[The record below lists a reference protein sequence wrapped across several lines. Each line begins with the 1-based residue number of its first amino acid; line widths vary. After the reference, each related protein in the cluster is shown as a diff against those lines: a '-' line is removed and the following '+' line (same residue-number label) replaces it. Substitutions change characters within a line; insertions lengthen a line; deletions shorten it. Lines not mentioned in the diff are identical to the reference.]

1 MGVRCPKCQH
11 ENPDDTLFCGKCGT
25 KFPSPEGVEGT
36 KTLESPTEELTRGS
50 VFAGRYEIIEE
61 LGKGGMGRVYKVEDK
76 KVHEE
81 VALKLIKPEIA
92 KDKKTIE
99 RFRNELKIA
108 RKIRHKNVCAMYDL
122 GEDKG
127 RHYIS
132 MDYIPGQDLKGLIRQ
147 TGRLA
152 ISTAISIGKQVCE
165 GLKEAHRLGVIHRD
179 LKPNNI
185 MIDKEGSV
193 RIMDFGIART
203 VKDIGITGSGLMIGT
218 PEYMSPEQVEG
229 KEVDQHSDIY
239 TLGIILYEITTG
251 KLPFKAETPFA
262 VGIKHK
268 SEAPRDPIE
277 LNPQIPDD
285 LSRLILKCLEKP
297 QENRYQDVEEVLD
310 DLEKIEKG
318 IPTTERQALKIKPE
332 EEPPSEQKWEKSIA
346 VLPFANMSAD
356 PEQEYFCDGIAEE
369 IINALTNVESLRVV
383 ARTSAFSFKGKNVNV
398 RDIGKELNVQ
408 SILEGSVRKAGNR
421 LRITAQLIN
430 VSDGY
435 HIWSERFDREL
446 DDVFAIQDEISLA
459 IVDRLKVK
467 FLKKEKAAI
476 VKRHTEDQEAYN
488 LYLKGRNFV
497 QMMTAEGYTRGID
510 YLEQAIQK
518 DPEFALPYALL
529 AFSYFSRSYW
539 GNLHP
544 HEAYPK
550 ARDLTNKALEI
561 DSSLAL
567 AYANSGIIKTF
578 YEWDFEGADQDFLHA
593 LELNPNSSDIYILYS
608 FLLSVT
614 ERHDEAVSSA
624 KKAQELDPL
633 SSSINSHLGQ
643 IFFWAGRTDEAVEVL
658 KMTIEMNPAYFHAHY
673 ILALIYSDKSMA
685 EEALPEYEMAAE
697 YSGEN
702 PMAVMSLATMYLGI
716 GRELEAKKLEKRLAE
731 MSQSEYIPPMCFY
744 YVHMFKK
751 DIEQAA
757 VWLDKACEER
767 DSFLLWLLIH
777 PNKRR
782 RIPDHPLFNDILKK
796 WGLKT

>member
-11 ENPDDTLFCGKCGT
+11 DNPHDTLFCGKCGT
-25 KFPSPEGVEGT
+25 KFPSPESFEGT

-61 LGKGGMGRVYKVEDK
+61 LGKGGMGRVYRVEDK

-92 KDKKTIE
+92 KDKKTID

-122 GEDKG
+122 GEEKG
-127 RHYIS
+127 RHYIT

-203 VKDIGITGSGLMIGT
+203 VKEIGITGSGMMIGT

-229 KEVDQHSDIY
+229 EEVDQVSDIY
-239 TLGIILYEITTG
+239 TLGIILYEMTTG
-251 KLPFKAETPFA
+251 TLPFKADTPFA

-268 SEAPRDPIE
+268 SEAPRNPKE
-277 LNPQIPDD
+277 LYPQISDD
-285 LSRLILKCLEKP
+285 LSRLILKCMEKP
-297 QENRYQDVEEVLD
+297 QENRYQGVEEILG
-310 DLEKIEKG
+310 DLGKIEKG
-318 IPTTERQALKIKPE
+318 IPTTEKQAVKFKPDI
-332 EEPPSEQKWEKSIA
+332 EPPSEQKWEKSIA
-346 VLPFANMSAD
+346 VLPFTNMSAD

-383 ARTSAFSFKGKNVNV
+383 ARTSAFSFKGKNVNI
-398 RDIGKELNVQ
+398 RDIGKELNVE

-421 LRITAQLIN
+421 LRIMAQLIS

-459 IVDRLKVK
+459 IVGRLKVK
-467 FLKKEKAAI
+467 LLKKEKAAI

-497 QMMTAEGYTRGID
+497 QMMTEEGYQKGID

-518 DPEFALPYALL
+518 DPDFALPFALL

-544 HEAYPK
+544 HDAYPQ
-550 ARDLTNKALEI
+550 ARELTKKALEI

-567 AYANSGIIKTF
+567 AYATSGTIKTF
-578 YEWDFEGADQDFLHA
+578 YDWDFEGADRDFLQA
-593 LELNPNSSDIYILYS
+593 LELNPSSSDIYLPYS
-608 FLLSVT
+608 LLLSVT
-614 ERHDEAVSSA
+614 ERRNDAIFYA
-624 KKAQELDPL
+624 KKGQELDPL
-633 SSSINSHLGQ
+633 SSIINSHLGQ
-643 IFFWAGRTDEAVEVL
+643 ILYWAGRTDEAVEVL
-658 KMTIEMNPAYFHAHY
+658 NMTLELNPTYFHAHY
-673 ILALIYSDKSMA
+673 ALAQIYNDKSMA
-685 EEALPEYEMAAE
+685 EEALSEYEKAAE
-697 YSGEN
+697 YSGGN
-702 PMAVMSLATMYLGI
+702 PMAVMALSRIYLRI
-716 GRELEAKKLEKRLAE
+716 GRKLEADKLEKSLVQR
-731 MSQSEYIPPMCFY
+731 SQSEYVPPLCFY
-744 YVHMFKK
+744 FIHKLNRDF
-751 DIEQAA
+751 DQAA

-767 DSFLLWLLIH
+767 DSFLLFVLTH
-777 PNKRR
+777 PQKRL

>member
-203 VKDIGITGSGLMIGT
+203 VKDIGITGSGMMIGT

-229 KEVDQHSDIY
+229 KDVGQHSDIY
-239 TLGIILYEITTG
+239 TLGIILFEMTTG
-251 KLPFKAETPFA
+251 ALPFKAETPFA

-268 SEAPRDPIE
+268 SEAPKDPKK

-285 LSRLILKCLEKP
+285 LSRLILKCMEKP
-297 QENRYQDVEEVLD
+297 QEKRYQDVEEVLD

-318 IPTTERQALKIKPE
+318 IPTTERKAVKIKPE

-346 VLPFANMSAD
+346 VLPFTNMSAD
-356 PEQEYFCDGIAEE
+356 PDQEYFCDGIAEE

-398 RDIGKELNVQ
+398 RDIGQELNVE

-467 FLKKEKAAI
+467 LLKKEKAAI

-488 LYLKGRNFV
+488 LYLKGRNFI
-497 QMMTAEGYTRGID
+497 QMMTEEGYAKGSD
-510 YLEQAIQK
+510 YLEQATKK
-518 DPEFALPYALL
+518 DQDFALSFALL
-529 AFSYFSRSYW
+529 AFSYFSQSYW
-539 GNLHP
+539 GNIHP
-544 HEAYPK
+544 NDAYPK
-550 ARDLTNKALEI
+550 ARELTNKALEI

-567 AYANSGIIKTF
+567 AYANSGSIKTF
-578 YEWDFEGADQDFLHA
+578 YDWDFKGADQDFLRA
-593 LELNPNSSDIYILYS
+593 MELNPNSSDIHLLYS
-608 FLLSVT
+608 LFLLVT
-614 ERHDEAVSSA
+614 ERHDEAVLSA
-624 KKAQELDPL
+624 RKGQELDPL
-633 SSSINSHLGQ
+633 SSIVNSHLGQ
-643 IFFWAGRTDEAVEVL
+643 FLYFAGRTDEATEVL
-658 KMTIEMNPAYFHAHY
+658 KMTIEMNPTYFHAHY

-702 PMAVMSLATMYLGI
+702 PMAVMALSRIYSRI
-716 GRELEAKKLEKRLAE
+716 GRELEAEKLEKRLEE
-731 MSQSEYIPPMCFY
+731 MTQSRYVPPLCFY
-744 YVHMFKK
+744 YIHASKRDF
-751 DIEQAA
+751 DQAA
-757 VWLDKACEER
+757 VWLDKACAER
-767 DSFLLWLLIH
+767 DSFLLPILTH
-777 PNKRR
+777 PSKRV
-782 RIPDHPLFNDILKK
+782 RIPDHPMLNDILKK